1 MKLSKREGYLVTAA
15 SVVVAGF
22 VLFEFLFS
30 PFLERMAALRAGIEA
45 RGRSLRQMSE
55 LSNRYREITDASR
68 ERGRLIGKRAKGFTL
83 FSFLERAAGECSVK
97 DRIKYMKP
105 SSSPHESMVEMQME
119 EITLKQLVD
128 YLQRIEYGDGL
139 IRIKRISVR
148 ESRRETQYLDA
159 VMQVVSPE

>member
-1 MKLSKREGYLVTAA
+1 MKLSKRESYLVTAA

-22 VLFEFLFS
+22 VIFQFFLS
-30 PFLERMAALRAGIEA
+30 PFLERMATLRAGIEA
-45 RGRSLRQMSE
+45 RGKSLREMSE
-55 LSNRYREITDASR
+55 LSHRYREITDASR
-68 ERGRLIGKRAKGFTL
+68 DRGRLLGKRAQGFTL
-83 FSFLERAAGECSVK
+83 FSFLERAAGESSVK

-148 ESRRETQYLDA
+148 ESRRETEYLDA

>member
-1 MKLSKREGYLVTAA
+1 MKLSKRERYLVTAA
-15 SVVVAGF
+15 SLVVAGF
-22 VLFEFLFS
+22 VLFHFVLS
-30 PFLERMAALRAGIEA
+30 PFLERMATLRAGIES
-45 RGRSLRQMSE
+45 RGKSLREMAEMSH
-55 LSNRYREITDASR
+55 RYREITDASMTR
-68 ERGRLIGKRAKGFTL
+68 SRMVGKRSKGFTL
-83 FSFLERAAGECSVK
+83 FSFLERAAGESSVK

-139 IRIKRISVR
+139 VQVKRISVR
-148 ESRRETQYLDA
+148 ESRKETAYLDA